1 MQPGGSSTRLHGGA
15 TVSSRLCLGL
25 SLTIL
30 SCVVRAGSSN
40 GGVFSIAPMWDSLPV
55 PVTPLLVR
63 PTAIKPGC
71 FYEILFYFPLA
82 GTGMIC
88 SVVLP
93 RKFKDVERDEKKIVT
108 GSLVDLSGTKNTL
121 YIIFVLNTVVHSRVI
136 SGGPTLPSKLY

>member
-1 MQPGGSSTRLHGGA
+1 
-15 TVSSRLCLGL
+15 
-25 SLTIL
+25 
-30 SCVVRAGSSN
+30 
-40 GGVFSIAPMWDSLPV
+40 
-55 PVTPLLVR
+55 
-63 PTAIKPGC
+63 
-71 FYEILFYFPLA
+71 
-82 GTGMIC
+82 MIC